1 MAGRKARVVVV
12 DDDEAVR
19 AALSQLL
26 QLNSYNVRS
35 FGSAAEFLESLSTE
49 RPDCL
54 VLDIFMPELGGL
66 DVLHYL
72 RRHMI
77 AIPTVVVTAQGEEGL
92 HDRCRNAGAAS
103 VLVKPVLSDIFFQAI
118 ESAMQNAPRHMG
130 SKG

>member
-19 AALSQLL
+19 AALTQLL
-26 QLNSYNVRS
+26 QLHSYEVRS
-35 FGSAAEFLESLSTE
+35 FGAAAEFLESLSSDV
-49 RPDCL
+49 PDCL
-54 VLDIFMPELGGL
+54 VLDIFMPEFGGL

-72 RRHMI
+72 QRNVI

-92 HDRCRNAGAAS
+92 HDRCRNAGAAA

-118 ESAMQNAPRHMG
+118 ESAMRNTAKHGPHA
-130 SKG
+130 